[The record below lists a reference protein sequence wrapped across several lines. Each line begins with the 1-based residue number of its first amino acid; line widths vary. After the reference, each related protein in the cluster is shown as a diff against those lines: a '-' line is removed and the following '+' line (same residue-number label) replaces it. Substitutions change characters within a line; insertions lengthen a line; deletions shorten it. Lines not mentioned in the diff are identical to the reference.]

1 METIKE
7 LRKKI
12 QGERVKNNPWYG
24 RLVMRKI
31 SICITWLL
39 LHTSIT
45 ANQVTLVMI
54 IIGWIACIFFIVG
67 TPLFFLLGALTL
79 QIWWLLDHVDGEIA
93 TYKGEYC
100 ITGIY
105 FDVISHYLA
114 HPLIMLSIGVGIFH
128 STNNFTYLVAGG
140 LASFSSIL
148 LDIIHQ
154 TKYYVMFHRYIKNA
168 KADVPSFD
176 KKGTNAE
183 ERVQKESLFGKLL
196 KEYCLYPGV
205 MNLITLAALMD
216 FINHVYVHYFSFIFL
231 GILIISYGAF
241 YPISCLKTLIQIIQ
255 KREIDKEYY
264 YYFEK

>member
-7 LRKKI
+7 LRNKV
-12 QGERVKNNPWYG
+12 QGERVRNNPWYG

-31 SICITWLL
+31 SIYITWLL
-39 LHTSIT
+39 LHTFIT

-67 TPLFFLLGALTL
+67 TPLFFLFGALTL
-79 QIWWLLDHVDGEIA
+79 QVWWLLDHVDGEIA
-93 TYKGEYC
+93 VYKGEYC

-105 FDVISHYLA
+105 FDVIAHYLA
-114 HPLIMLSIGVGIFH
+114 HPLVMLSLGVGIFH
-128 STNNFTYLVAGG
+128 NTNNFTYLAAGG

-154 TKYYVMFHRYIKNA
+154 TKYCVMFHRYIKNA
-168 KADVPSFD
+168 KLDVSPFE
-176 KKGTNAE
+176 KKEVNAKE
-183 ERVQKESLFGKLL
+183 VILQESLFGKLL

-205 MNLITLAALMD
+205 MNLITLAALID
-216 FINHVYVHYFSFIFL
+216 LINHVYIHYFSFTFL

-241 YPISCLKTLIQIIQ
+241 YPASCLKTLIQIIQ
-255 KREIDKEYY
+255 KREIDTEYY